1 LIYIFLNEAKKALHL
16 HKSKHVSMEQYLC
29 CGQKSLLD
37 LENELQKYILGTTLK
52 THGIGNLPI
61 SIIKNR
67 NDGPFGMLC
76 KKIYNSIMIIKM
88 SFAISKIH

>member
-1 LIYIFLNEAKKALHL
+1 MHE
-16 HKSKHVSMEQYLC
+16 SKHISMEQYLC
-29 CGQKSLLD
+29 CGQKSSLD
-37 LENELQKYILGTTLK
+37 LENELQKYILGTTLL
-52 THGIGNLPI
+52 TPGIGNLPI

-67 NDGPFGMLC
+67 NDGPFGILC